1 MKTLKTYMNESMRM
15 IDAGQFAYNSL
26 LKHKHIFT
34 NRQWNQIELLTAK
47 AEEADERN
55 PEFPYLCM
63 TKGPKHTEKYV
74 LVIIGEASTISSVEK
89 ELSRLG
95 KTAEISQT
103 ISLHEI
109 TIKGDILK
117 FEIEGNSGDGLAST
131 IEAALSICNKYKLL

>member
-15 IDAGQFAYNSL
+15 MDAGRFAYNSL

-34 NRQWNQIELLTAK
+34 KQQWNQIEFLTAK
-47 AEEADERN
+47 AEETDERN

-63 TKGPKHTEKYV
+63 TKGPKYTEKYV
-74 LVIIGEASTISSVEK
+74 LVIIGEASMISYVEK
-89 ELSRLG
+89 ELSKLG
-95 KTAEISQT
+95 KTAETSQS

-109 TIKGDILK
+109 TTKGDTLK